1 VVERDILMSSLGIRQ
16 DQCFIVWSSLGRTL
30 PHTSI

>member
-1 VVERDILMSSLGIRQ
+1 MSSLGIRQ